1 MNASGS
7 CYTIIEAALSWDA
20 ILLIALFI
28 GARFLVSRI
37 RIFYLMYVIHPESI
51 ERMEERDE
59 AR

>member
-7 CYTIIEAALSWDA
+7 CYAIIESALSWDA

-37 RIFYLMYVIHPESI
+37 RILYLMYVIYPESI